1 MSSRIAAIGV
11 TPPQDAGL
19 LLNRFPDACRP
30 IHVPV
35 RNDSR
40 RSLHDRQRL
49 RRAEILSAARRQI
62 SEGHWQ
68 INVAALADSCSMA
81 VQTVYNLAGD
91 RHDILAAAV
100 DEYYAALIGS
110 ALCSCNRSDAMQAIG
125 EALWGGA
132 CINPDYMKNLT
143 QAFFK
148 QSDVVKQAIDDRIRS
163 SFRKVLWQ
171 TPECA
176 LHIREDIHR
185 ASDRLH
191 VLLALSA
198 YEWMNERITLDELRQ
213 RVAEDIRI
221 IVEGSLRQ

>member
-1 MSSRIAAIGV
+1 MPSRSAAIGMN
-11 TPPQDAGL
+11 PPHDAVL
-19 LLNRFPDACRP
+19 LLQRFPDACRP
-30 IHVPV
+30 IHVPTGSGT
-35 RNDSR
+35 RT
-40 RSLHDRQRL
+40 SLHDRQRQ

-62 SEGHWQ
+62 AEGHWQ
-68 INVAALADSCSMA
+68 VNVALLADSCSMA

-110 ALCSCNRSDAMQAIG
+110 ALCSSNRSSAMLAIG
-125 EALWGGA
+125 EALWGAA

-148 QSDVVKQAIDDRIRS
+148 QSDIVKQAIDERIRS
-163 SFRKVLWQ
+163 SFRQVLRQ

-176 LHIREDIHR
+176 SHISDDIRR

-198 YEWMNERITLDELRQ
+198 YEWMNERITLDGLRL

>member
-1 MSSRIAAIGV
+1 MPSRSAAIGANQ
-11 TPPQDAGL
+11 PGDAIL
-19 LLNRFPDACRP
+19 AFKRFPDACRP
-30 IHVPV
+30 IHVPPGIGSQG
-35 RNDSR
+35 R
-40 RSLHDRQRL
+40 LYDRQRK
-49 RRAEILSAARRQI
+49 RRAAIFGAARRQI
-62 SEGHWQ
+62 AEGHWQ
-68 INVAALADSCSMA
+68 INVALLADSCNMA

-110 ALCSCNRSDAMQAIG
+110 ALCSSNLNGAMQAIG
-125 EALWGGA
+125 EALWGAA

-148 QSDVVKQAIDDRIRS
+148 QSDIVKHAIDGRIRS
-163 SFRKVLWQ
+163 SFCQVLRQ

-176 LHIREDIHR
+176 FHIGSDVRR

-191 VLLALSA
+191 ALLALSA
-198 YEWMNERITLDELRQ
+198 YEWMNERITLDELRL

-221 IVEGSLRQ
+221 IVKGSLS

>member
-1 MSSRIAAIGV
+1 MPSQSAAIGASS
-11 TPPQDAGL
+11 QGHEAAL
-19 LLNRFPDACRP
+19 LLKRFPDACRP
-30 IHVPV
+30 IPAAVADGN
-35 RNDSR
+35 RK
-40 RSLHDRQRL
+40 SLHERQRQ

-62 SEGHWQ
+62 AEGHWQ
-68 INVAALADSCSMA
+68 INVALLADSCSMS

-110 ALCSCNRSDAMQAIG
+110 ALCSSNRSGAMQAIG
-125 EALWGGA
+125 EALWGAA

-148 QSDVVKQAIDDRIRS
+148 QSDIVKQAIDGRIRS
-163 SFRKVLWQ
+163 SFQQVLRQ

-176 LHIREDIHR
+176 SRIGDIRR

-198 YEWMNERITLDELRQ
+198 YEWMSERITLDGLRL
-213 RVAEDIRI
+213 RVADDIRI
-221 IVEGSLRQ
+221 IVEGSLRE